1 MYTRRMAMAR
11 ICAICG
17 RGPDYGRSVSHSG
30 QRTPKVRAPNLQ
42 RVHVVIGGARRRIRV
57 CTRCLKAGKV
67 QKA

>member
-1 MYTRRMAMAR
+1 MAR
-11 ICAICG
+11 VCEICG

-30 QRTPKVRAPNLQ
+30 KRSRKVRSPNLQ
-42 RVHVVIGGARRRIRV
+42 RVHVVINGVRRRMRV